1 VRRILTKL
9 KKRHEPGLVPSAAS
23 AILYGAPGERNEA
36 LPGSKRLMSSA
47 TLNLRISECPAG
59 V

>member
-9 KKRHEPGLVPSAAS
+9 KKRHEPGLVPSDAS
-23 AILYGAPGERNEA
+23 AILYGALGERNEA
-36 LPGSKRLMSSA
+36 FAWLEKTYEQRDPELTYLRVPG
-47 TLNLRISECPAG
+47 G